1 MASTTSFRT
10 YGDRQTAMNLKYL
23 SDRLLDRVK
32 QEMSW
37 QNIPHL
43 KRSFIVQPCALSP
56 LGAEVVIS
64 SCYGVNNVHVY
75 VPEAPVYPQIIE
87 PEVIKKPYLH
97 MKIYPDQETERTG
110 YSLVWDIEN
119 NRFATEFGISGIVPT
134 SQLGQFLNQTQNDS
148 RPLFEV
154 EDDVLFNDLLQHRE
168 VKWSDSEEAHYHVPV
183 LLEHASADEEIPDY
197 TLFLEESGGV
207 VTDSEIYA
215 EMTFTLDSTCLIEC
229 DCGGGELEFM
239 ECIKALYAGDPPT
252 PEWITALGAASALE
266 MSDQLLTHHEY
277 DIFTTT
283 WDGISNDA
291 NRNSEAG
298 TKKYDGTPAKVR
310 AITVMPSE
318 LKSSTTNTATLN
330 EIDSRTD
337 LPNRA
342 SVYENH
348 ADYTNT
354 VIVDRCHYLSA
365 YFFFQDYLFFE
376 YNTQSPPL
384 HDCIK
389 APLLPSFTVKTIGER
404 PDAEFNVKVTY
415 IADHDENRYAGGIAR
430 DPQVGWDGE
439 YGWFHYIDNPTSY
452 PGNELDALYYQ
463 TFELFTPIGSIG
475 TISCKHET
483 YQNFTWCG
491 DWRGKA
497 QDYHGIDSIE
507 EQVLNLRFFF
517 GRPTYLGCTA
527 REAIAQVYAYDF
539 NYHDV
544 TAFQAIDGFGTK
556 IPRDIYN
563 PNHENTLRGTSSSTY
578 STVLGSMV
586 KGNRQLIVGASASLN
601 SGKALTDM
609 ERNPLLEQAVK
620 DLFDTYYAENTLPLT
635 EVDEDYKVELEIVT
649 MTREREA

>member
-37 QNIPHL
+37 NNIPHL
-43 KRSFIVQPCALSP
+43 KRSFIVQPCAMSP

-64 SCYGVNNVHVY
+64 SCYGVDNIHVY
-75 VPEAPVYPQIIE
+75 VPEAPVSPQVVE
-87 PEVIKKPYLH
+87 LEVIKKPFLH

-110 YSLVWDIEN
+110 YSMVWDIEN

-134 SQLGQFLNQTQNDS
+134 SELGQFASKTTNDS

-168 VKWSDSEEAHYHVPV
+168 VKWSDSEDVHYHVPA
-183 LLEHASADEEIPDY
+183 LLDHASADEEIPDY
-197 TLFLEESGGV
+197 TLFLKESGGV
-207 VTDSEIYA
+207 VVDSEIYA
-215 EMTFTLDSTCLIEC
+215 EMTFTQDLTCLIEC
-229 DCGGGELEFM
+229 DCGGDALEFM
-239 ECIKALYAGDPPT
+239 ECLKNLYAGDPPT
-252 PEWITALGAASALE
+252 PEWSAELSAAGALE
-266 MSDQLLTHHEY
+266 ISDQLLTHHEY
-277 DIFTTT
+277 EIATTT

-298 TKKYDGTPAKVR
+298 TKKYDGTAAKVR
-310 AITVMPSE
+310 SITSMPSE
-318 LKSSTTNTATLN
+318 LRTSSTMTATLH
-330 EIDSRTD
+330 EIDSWND
-337 LPNRA
+337 LPNRP

-348 ADYTNT
+348 ADYSST

-365 YFFFQDYLFFE
+365 YFLFQDYLFFE
-376 YNTQSPPL
+376 YNTQNPPL
-384 HDCIK
+384 HDCTK
-389 APLLPSFTVKTIGER
+389 APILPSFTVKTIGER
-404 PDAEFNVKVTY
+404 PDADFNVKVTY
-415 IADHDENRYAGGIAR
+415 IVDHDENRYEGGKSR
-430 DPQVGWDGE
+430 DPSIGWDNE
-439 YGWFHYIDNPTSY
+439 YGWFHYIDNPSSY

-463 TFELFTPIGSIG
+463 TFEFFTPLGSIG

-483 YQNFTWCG
+483 YQNFTCCG

-517 GRPTYLGCTA
+517 GRPIYLGCTA

-563 PNHENTLRGTSSSTY
+563 PNHENAKRGTSSSIY

-601 SGKALTDM
+601 PSKPLTEM
-609 ERNPLLEQAVK
+609 VRNPELEQAVK
-620 DLFDTYYAENTLPLT
+620 DLFDTYYTENELTLT